1 MSFEPGN
8 YANCNLKEAI
18 TSTTKNGHP
27 QMILTFAIADTGMTR
42 TVRFMLNNDT
52 KGKDGKTNL
61 ERSTESLQGLGFDG
75 NFEEPQF
82 TAAQGVTLYMKLG
95 EYNGQPQEEWNIGR
109 KYEKA
114 GGNVLANLKSSYR
127 ALAGSQPRPAN
138 AKPPAPAP
146 TPPARKGPPST
157 VPAKDQPLD
166 TSGVT
171 DLQTAWDFA
180 TKNNPGLSETRWVE
194 SIADIA
200 KKTKRK
206 EEAFTVEDWRALA
219 LDCSLPF

>member
-8 YANCNLKEAI
+8 YANCDLKEAI
-18 TSTTKNGHP
+18 TSTTKNGLP
-27 QMILTFAIADTGMTR
+27 QMILTFAIGDTGATR

-75 NFEEPQF
+75 NFEDPQF
-82 TAAQGVTLYMKLG
+82 SAANGVTLYMKLG

-114 GGNVLANLKSSYR
+114 GGNILANLKSSYR
-127 ALAGSQPRPAN
+127 ALAGAQPRPAS

-157 VPAKDQPLD
+157 DPLAK
-166 TSGVT
+166 VA
-171 DLQTAWDFA
+171 DLQTAWDHA
-180 TKNNPGLSETRWVE
+180 NAINKSLTEDAWVGI
-194 SIADIA
+194 IADIA
-200 KKTKRK
+200 KETKRT
-206 EEAFTVEDWRALA
+206 EAQFTVADWKELATRAGKWIDPA
-219 LDCSLPF
+219 SIPF